1 MSDLPPVCAAPDPNP
16 RPPAFD
22 LPDNACDC
30 HFHIFDGPSVQV
42 PERSYSGPPAP
53 LDVYRR
59 LQSTMGLSRSVIV
72 QPSIYGT
79 DNRTT
84 LETCQSD
91 PSMKA
96 VVVIDED
103 ASDAEL
109 STYAE
114 KGAVGCRVNMLFA
127 SNARINGLERICH
140 RIADL
145 GWHLQLLAD
154 ISSLHEIIPGF
165 ADLPVPVD
173 FDHFGHIAATKGIN
187 DPGFIAMLR
196 LLGEGRA
203 WVKLSGAYR
212 LGATDDGHG
221 EAVNRLATA
230 LVAANP
236 DNLVWGSDWPHPA
249 IGGPMP
255 NDGDVMDDLAR
266 WAPDPALRE
275 RILVK
280 NPSRLYGFDD

>member
-22 LPDNACDC
+22 LPGNACDC

-42 PERSYSGPPAP
+42 PERSYSGPQAP
-53 LDVYRR
+53 LGFYRR

-109 STYAE
+109 SDLAA

-127 SNARINGLERICH
+127 SNARINGLERIC
-140 RIADL
+140 RRVADL
-145 GWHLQLLAD
+145 GWHLQLLGD
-154 ISSLHEIIPGF
+154 ISSLHEIIPTF
-165 ADLPVPVD
+165 AHLPVPVV
-173 FDHFGHIAATKGIN
+173 FDHFGHIAAKKGIN

-212 LGATDDGHG
+212 LGATDGGHG

-236 DNLVWGSDWPHPA
+236 DHLVWGSDWPHPA

-255 NDGDVMDDLAR
+255 NDGDVMNDLAR
-266 WAPDPALRE
+266 WVPDSALRE

>member
-1 MSDLPPVCAAPDPNP
+1 
-16 RPPAFD
+16 
-22 LPDNACDC
+22 
-30 HFHIFDGPSVQV
+30 
-42 PERSYSGPPAP
+42 
-53 LDVYRR
+53 
-59 LQSTMGLSRSVIV
+59 
-72 QPSIYGT
+72 
-79 DNRTT
+79 
-84 LETCQSD
+84 
-91 PSMKA
+91 
-96 VVVIDED
+96 
-103 ASDAEL
+103 
-109 STYAE
+109 
-114 KGAVGCRVNMLFA
+114 MLFA

-154 ISSLHEIIPGF
+154 ISSPFTQIIPGN
-165 ADLPVPVD
+165 LPI
-173 FDHFGHIAATKGIN
+173 FRCRLSSTISGISRQQKGSTI
-187 DPGFIAMLR
+187 PARPFR

-203 WVKLSGAYR
+203 WVKLSGAYG
-212 LGATDDGHG
+212 LGARTTVS

-280 NPSRLYGFDD
+280 NPSRLYVFDWGSRCPNNWPSRPHRL